1 MPLSLWTLTDTP
13 SKNYYDET
21 MIALALA
28 RETLALPTNHCTKFN
43 LIISSVMKFM
53 NH

>member
-1 MPLSLWTLTDTP
+1 MSLSLWTLTDTP

-28 RETLALPTNHCTKFN
+28 RETLTLPTNRGT
-43 LIISSVMKFM
+43 
-53 NH
+53 